1 MQTLPVLYM
10 NKWQLPHFILE
21 IWLFFFFCL
30 VFYSLSFTGFC
41 IGSKSRTFNHV
52 ALLCI
57 SHDSYSEARYT
68 IAPYLTSIR
77 WESLIFLLYM
87 NSLLELRYCHQRF
100 NFHLLL
106 THDVFSHRFQWN
118 FFTKLNFFSLPRLYM
133 QHILYIDL
141 ITSLHVLCKSWMSHN
156 TLIRH

>member
-1 MQTLPVLYM
+1 MAASSFYSGNLIIFLLLPCFL
-10 NKWQLPHFILE
+10 Q
-21 IWLFFFFCL
+21 L
-30 VFYSLSFTGFC
+30 VFYRFLHWFQEQNIQSCTTSLHLTWLIFRGQKPFH
-41 IGSKSRTFNHV
+41 G
-52 ALLCI
+52 
-57 SHDSYSEARYT
+57 YT